1 MHAPRITKATLIAL
15 VPVMAFSL
23 GACSVDVST
32 PGTVTQPPT
41 NLHTLSLE
49 DQILDDTWNSQPADN
64 REAMCDVYAVD
75 PQSMWRAFNEGAHD
89 AFTKDQF
96 DAMIHVDVTHA
107 LEPLEPTSVWVV
119 GENPE
124 TYPSGL

>member
-75 PQSMWRAFNEGAHD
+75 PQSMWRAFNEGAHN
-89 AFTKDQF
+89 AFTKEQF
-96 DAMIHVDVTHA
+96 DAMMQRNC
-107 LEPLEPTSVWVV
+107 P
-119 GENPE
+119 
-124 TYPSGL
+124 